1 MFIKKKKTV
10 KKYSCESAVTSLTRH
25 KFQGAANEL
34 LNWTMA
40 LKIDEKEKK
49 VGKMTPFEWFEII
62 VAVIDWANVVRLLGR
77 YYLIHTLLHQLHGLK
92 QT

>member
-1 MFIKKKKTV
+1 
-10 KKYSCESAVTSLTRH
+10 
-25 KFQGAANEL
+25 
-34 LNWTMA
+34 MA